1 MTALDAIRARD
12 AALIEENGYLFPP
25 GEDYDSEPWRDRRA
39 LLAEVDRLADELDGM
54 TDTALDMARKY
65 RQWRP
70 PGSQAQRESAIAAER
85 ARIAEAVRELP
96 IAGLHPSEVKGAVL
110 ALLEP

>member
-1 MTALDAIRARD
+1 MTDLDAIRARD

-39 LLAEVDRLADELDGM
+39 LLAEVDRL
-54 TDTALDMARKY
+54 TAQHASCCE
-65 RQWRP
+65 QNV
-70 PGSQAQRESAIAAER
+70 AAER
-85 ARIAEAVRELP
+85 ARIVEAVRELP